1 MGFFPKKIRKF
12 IQLKLSNNFEKCFTA
27 LNLKILSSRMLDVSM
42 NEEHVSLHTKFTEKV
57 QTNYG
62 DFRSVILP
70 ICGFLLYEVGA
81 WNFV

>member
-1 MGFFPKKIRKF
+1 MLLFLQKIRKF
-12 IQLKLSNNFEKCFTA
+12 IQMKLINNFEKCFTA
-27 LNLKILSSRMLDVSM
+27 LNLKILSSRMLDVSKY
-42 NEEHVSLHTKFTEKV
+42 ERRTCWPTKFTEKV